1 MEWACFAPNLRL
13 GTTPPSYTSLMKS
26 EIKAFWLALGLSIV
40 DGRVQQQHVIK
51 TFGAG
56 GYLKE
61 PPLLH
66 TKEKKST
73 PH

>member
-1 MEWACFAPNLRL
+1 
-13 GTTPPSYTSLMKS
+13 MKS